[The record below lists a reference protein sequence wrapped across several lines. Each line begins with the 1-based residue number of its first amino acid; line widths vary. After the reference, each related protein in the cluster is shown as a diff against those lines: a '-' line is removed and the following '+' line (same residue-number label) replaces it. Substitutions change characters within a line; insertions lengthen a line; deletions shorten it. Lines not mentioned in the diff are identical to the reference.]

1 MYDVALWSHFKA
13 GSLLKLQSCY
23 HKCIKSF
30 FGYKRSD
37 SLTGLETGLPSF
49 NTIVYN
55 SRYLFHN
62 SQLACTNLLLECLKS
77 LDYDSRLRAY
87 YFVLLYLLF
96 ECVCVCLVLSCVCLF
111 FFLDFALMGYVP

>member
-23 HKCIKSF
+23 HKCIKLF

-37 SLTGLETGLPSF
+37 SLTGLLLETDLASF

-55 SRYLFHN
+55 SRHL
-62 SQLACTNLLLECLKS
+62 LINLTFC
-77 LDYDSRLRAY
+77 
-87 YFVLLYLLF
+87 
-96 ECVCVCLVLSCVCLF
+96 
-111 FFLDFALMGYVP
+111 